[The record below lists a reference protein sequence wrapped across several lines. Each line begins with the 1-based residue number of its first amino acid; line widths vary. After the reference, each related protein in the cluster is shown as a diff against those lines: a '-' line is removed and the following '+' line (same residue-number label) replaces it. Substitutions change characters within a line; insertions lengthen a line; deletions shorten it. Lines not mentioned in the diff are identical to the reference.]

1 VETLASTSDV
11 TILQAI
17 ADPVRYQILRR
28 LVKSPATQ
36 KQLAEEFELNSGTLS
51 KHMAKLSGAHLVFR
65 QRSHAP
71 YQLQSRDGVWRM
83 LQGYTNLKKEIA
95 AALYEATSREDADL
109 NRAGM
114 RNENASV
121 QSEGM

>member
-51 KHMAKLSGAHLVFR
+51 KHMAKLSGANLVSR
-65 QRSHAP
+65 QRSHAA
-71 YQLQSRDGVWRM
+71 YELQFRDGLWRM

-95 AALYEATSREDADL
+95 AAFYEAASQEDASL

-114 RNENASV
+114 RNENAPV